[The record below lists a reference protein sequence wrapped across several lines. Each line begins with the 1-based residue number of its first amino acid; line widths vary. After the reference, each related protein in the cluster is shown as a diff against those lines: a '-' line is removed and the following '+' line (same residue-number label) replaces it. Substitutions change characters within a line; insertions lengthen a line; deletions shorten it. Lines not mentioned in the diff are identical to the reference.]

1 MTSVLKYPPIGS
13 LWYNGSYQIEI
24 IDHNDS
30 RNIDLQG
37 NYIKSKKK
45 TIIYVYLT
53 QPVGKIGGCFGI
65 DGFEQCWAPR

>member
-24 IDHNDS
+24 IDHNDP

-45 TIIYVYLT
+45 HYLCIFNST
-53 QPVGKIGGCFGI
+53 GRKNRWMF
-65 DGFEQCWAPR
+65 WY

>member
-24 IDHNDS
+24 IDHNDP

-37 NYIKSKKK
+37 NYIKSKKN
-45 TIIYVYLT
+45 IIYVYLT

-65 DGFEQCWAPR
+65 DGFEQCWATR